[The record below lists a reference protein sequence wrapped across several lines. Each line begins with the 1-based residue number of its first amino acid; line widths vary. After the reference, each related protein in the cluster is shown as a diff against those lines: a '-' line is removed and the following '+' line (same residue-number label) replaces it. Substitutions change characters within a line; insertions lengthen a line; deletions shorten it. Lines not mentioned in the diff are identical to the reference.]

1 MFTENDFQVTLMNKN
16 EVKDFI
22 RKHGEF
28 ACVCYNTPI
37 VQAEQVGLHCLQ
49 SGHLSGSR
57 HLYFVFNIGNIPRFT
72 VDQLVRHEVGV
83 VKNVQSLRYVT
94 KGNLEDIDAGFN
106 IYIPPELRDNIED
119 RWEFQR
125 TEDYLNLTYRRLIK
139 YQRHIVNKE
148 RANEIARTF
157 IPIGVATSCSFA
169 CNLEGLINLAHK
181 RLCNRAE
188 LPIHKLVQMMVKEVV
203 AVEPRYKEFLVPQCK
218 YLGYCPEGK
227 GCGMYEPKKIE
238 K

>member
-1 MFTENDFQVTLMNKN
+1 MFTEKDFEVTLMNKSDV
-16 EVKDFI
+16 EHFI
-22 RKHGEF
+22 RRHGEF
-28 ACVCYNTPI
+28 ACVCYDTPI
-37 VQAEQVGLHCLQ
+37 GQADKVGEHCLK

-57 HLYFVFNIGNIPRFT
+57 HLYFVFKLKNIPRFT

-94 KGNLEDIDAGFN
+94 KGNLDKIDEGFN

-119 RWEFQR
+119 RWEFER
-125 TEDYLNLTYRRLIK
+125 TEDYLNIVYRRLVK
-139 YQRHIVNKE
+139 AQRYMTNKE
-148 RANEIARTF
+148 RANEIARTL
-157 IPIGVATSCSFA
+157 IPIGVATECSFA
-169 CNLEGLINLAHK
+169 CNLEGLINLANK

-188 LPIHKLVQMMVKEVV
+188 QPIHILVKMMVNEVI

-218 YLGYCPEGK
+218 KLGYCPEMK
-227 GCGMYEPKKIE
+227 GCGMYEPKK

>member
-1 MFTENDFQVTLMNKN
+1 MFTEKDFQVTLMNKSDV
-16 EVKDFI
+16 EHFI
-22 RKHGEF
+22 RRHGEF
-28 ACVCYNTPI
+28 ACVCYDTPI
-37 VQAEQVGLHCLQ
+37 GQADKVGEHCLK

-57 HLYFVFNIGNIPRFT
+57 HLYFVFRLKNIPRFT

-94 KGNLEDIDAGFN
+94 KGNLDKIDEGFN

-119 RWEFQR
+119 RWEFER
-125 TEDYLNLTYRRLIK
+125 TEDYLNIVYRRLVK
-139 YQRHIVNKE
+139 AQRYMTNKE
-148 RANEIARTF
+148 RANEIARTL
-157 IPIGVATSCSFA
+157 IPIGVATECSFA
-169 CNLEGLINLAHK
+169 CNLEGLINLANK

-188 LPIHKLVQMMVKEVV
+188 QPIHILVKMMVNEVI

-218 YLGYCPEGK
+218 KLGYCPEMK
-227 GCGMYEPKKIE
+227 GCGMYEPKK

>member
-1 MFTENDFQVTLMNKN
+1 MFTEKDFEVTLLNPE
-16 EVKDFI
+16 EVKQFI
-22 RKHGEF
+22 KKHGEF

-37 VQAEQVGLHCLQ
+37 ERAEGTGLHCLK

-57 HLYFVFNIGNIPRFT
+57 HLYFVFRLKNIPRFT

-94 KGNLEDIDAGFN
+94 KGNLDKIDEGFN

-119 RWEFQR
+119 RWEFER
-125 TEDYLNLTYRRLIK
+125 TEDYLNIVYRRLVK
-139 YQRHIVNKE
+139 AQRYMTNKE
-148 RANEIARTF
+148 RANEIARTL
-157 IPIGVATSCSFA
+157 IPIGVATECSFA
-169 CNLEGLINLAHK
+169 CNLEGLINLANK

-188 LPIHKLVQMMVKEVV
+188 QPIHILVKMMVNEVI

-218 YLGYCPEGK
+218 KLGYCPEMK
-227 GCGMYEPKKIE
+227 GCGMYEPKK

>member
-1 MFTENDFQVTLMNKN
+1 MFTEKDFEVTLLNPE
-16 EVKDFI
+16 EVKQFI
-22 RKHGEF
+22 KKHGEF

-37 VQAEQVGLHCLQ
+37 ERAEGTGLHCLK

-57 HLYFVFNIGNIPRFT
+57 HLYFVFRLKNIPRFT

-94 KGNLEDIDAGFN
+94 KGNLDKIDEGFN

-119 RWEFQR
+119 RWEFER
-125 TEDYLNLTYRRLIK
+125 TEDYLNIVYRRLVK
-139 YQRHIVNKE
+139 AQRYMTNKE
-148 RANEIARTF
+148 RANEIARTL
-157 IPIGVATSCSFA
+157 IPIGVATECSFA
-169 CNLEGLINLAHK
+169 CNLEGLINLANK

-188 LPIHKLVQMMVKEVV
+188 RPIHVLVKMMVNEVI

-218 YLGYCPEGK
+218 KLGYCPEMK
-227 GCGMYEPKKIE
+227 GCGMYEQKKS
-238 K
+238 

>member
-1 MFTENDFQVTLMNKN
+1 MFTEKDFEVTLLNPE
-16 EVKDFI
+16 EVKQFI
-22 RKHGEF
+22 KKHGEF

-37 VQAEQVGLHCLQ
+37 ERAEGTGLHCLK

-57 HLYFVFNIGNIPRFT
+57 HLYFVFRLKNIPRFT

-94 KGNLEDIDAGFN
+94 KGNLDKIDEGFN

-119 RWEFQR
+119 RWEFER
-125 TEDYLNLTYRRLIK
+125 TEDYLNIVYRRLVK
-139 YQRHIVNKE
+139 AQRYMTNKE
-148 RANEIARTF
+148 RANEIARTL
-157 IPIGVATSCSFA
+157 IPIGVATECSFA
-169 CNLEGLINLAHK
+169 CNLEGLINLANK

-188 LPIHKLVQMMVKEVV
+188 QPIHILVKMMVNEVI

-218 YLGYCPEGK
+218 KLGYCPEMK
-227 GCGMYEPKKIE
+227 GCGMYEQKK

>member
-1 MFTENDFQVTLMNKN
+1 MFTEKDFEVTLMNKSDV
-16 EVKDFI
+16 EHFI
-22 RKHGEF
+22 RRHGEF
-28 ACVCYNTPI
+28 ACVCYDTPI
-37 VQAEQVGLHCLQ
+37 GQADKVGEHCLK

-57 HLYFVFNIGNIPRFT
+57 HLYFVFKLKNIPRFT

-94 KGNLEDIDAGFN
+94 KGNLDKIDEGFN

-119 RWEFQR
+119 RWEFER
-125 TEDYLNLTYRRLIK
+125 TEDYLNIVYRRLVK
-139 YQRHIVNKE
+139 AQRYMTNKE
-148 RANEIARTF
+148 RANEIARTL
-157 IPIGVATSCSFA
+157 IPIGVATECSFA
-169 CNLEGLINLAHK
+169 CNLEGLINLANK

-188 LPIHKLVQMMVKEVV
+188 QPIHILVKMMVNEVI

>member
-1 MFTENDFQVTLMNKN
+1 MFTEKDFQVTLMNKSDV
-16 EVKDFI
+16 EHFI
-22 RKHGEF
+22 RRHGEF

-37 VQAEQVGLHCLQ
+37 GQADKVGEHCLK

-57 HLYFVFNIGNIPRFT
+57 HLYFVFKLKNIPRFT

-94 KGNLEDIDAGFN
+94 KGNLDKIDEGFN

-119 RWEFQR
+119 RWEFER
-125 TEDYLNLTYRRLIK
+125 TEDYLNIVYRRLVK
-139 YQRHIVNKE
+139 AQRYMTNKE
-148 RANEIARTF
+148 RANEIARTL
-157 IPIGVATSCSFA
+157 IPIGVATECSFA
-169 CNLEGLINLAHK
+169 CNLEGLINLANK

-188 LPIHKLVQMMVKEVV
+188 RPIHILVKMMVNEVI

-218 YLGYCPEGK
+218 KLGYCPEMK
-227 GCGMYEPKKIE
+227 GCGMYEPKK

>member
-1 MFTENDFQVTLMNKN
+1 MFTEKDFQVTLMNKSDV
-16 EVKDFI
+16 EHFI
-22 RKHGEF
+22 RRHGEF
-28 ACVCYNTPI
+28 ACVCYDTPI
-37 VQAEQVGLHCLQ
+37 GQADKVGEHCLK

-57 HLYFVFNIGNIPRFT
+57 HLYFVFKLKNIPRFT

-94 KGNLEDIDAGFN
+94 KGNLDKIDEGFN

-119 RWEFQR
+119 RWEFER
-125 TEDYLNLTYRRLIK
+125 TEDYLNIVYRRLVK
-139 YQRHIVNKE
+139 AQRYMTNKE
-148 RANEIARTF
+148 RANEIARTL
-157 IPIGVATSCSFA
+157 IPIGVATECSFA
-169 CNLEGLINLAHK
+169 CNLEGLINLANK

-188 LPIHKLVQMMVKEVV
+188 QPIHILVKMMVNEVI

-218 YLGYCPEGK
+218 KLGYCPEMK
-227 GCGMYEPKKIE
+227 GCGMYEPKK

>member
-1 MFTENDFQVTLMNKN
+1 MFTEKDFEVTLLNPE
-16 EVKDFI
+16 EVKQFI
-22 RKHGEF
+22 KKHGEF

-37 VQAEQVGLHCLQ
+37 ERAEGTGLHCLK

-57 HLYFVFNIGNIPRFT
+57 HLYFVFRLKNIPRFT

-94 KGNLEDIDAGFN
+94 KGNLDKIDEGFN

-119 RWEFQR
+119 RWEFER
-125 TEDYLNLTYRRLIK
+125 TEDYLNIVYRRLVK
-139 YQRHIVNKE
+139 AQRYMTNKE
-148 RANEIARTF
+148 RANEIARTL
-157 IPIGVATSCSFA
+157 IPIGVATECSFA
-169 CNLEGLINLAHK
+169 CNLEGLINLANK

-188 LPIHKLVQMMVKEVV
+188 RPIHVLVKMMVNEVI

-218 YLGYCPEGK
+218 KLGYCPEMK
-227 GCGMYEPKKIE
+227 GCGMYEPKK

>member
-1 MFTENDFQVTLMNKN
+1 MFTEKDFEVTLMNKSDV
-16 EVKDFI
+16 EHFI
-22 RKHGEF
+22 RRHGEF
-28 ACVCYNTPI
+28 ACVCYDTPI
-37 VQAEQVGLHCLQ
+37 GQADKVGEHCLK

-57 HLYFVFNIGNIPRFT
+57 HLYFVFRLKNIPRFT

-94 KGNLEDIDAGFN
+94 KGNLDKIDEGFN

-119 RWEFQR
+119 RWEFER
-125 TEDYLNLTYRRLIK
+125 TEDYLNIVYRRLVK
-139 YQRHIVNKE
+139 AQRYMTNKE
-148 RANEIARTF
+148 RANEIARTL
-157 IPIGVATSCSFA
+157 IPIGVATECSFA
-169 CNLEGLINLAHK
+169 CNLEGLINLANK

-188 LPIHKLVQMMVKEVV
+188 QPIHILVKMMVNEVI

-218 YLGYCPEGK
+218 KLGYCPEMK
-227 GCGMYEPKKIE
+227 GCGMYEPKK

>member
-1 MFTENDFQVTLMNKN
+1 MFTEKDFEVTLMNKSDV
-16 EVKDFI
+16 EHFI
-22 RKHGEF
+22 RRHGEF
-28 ACVCYNTPI
+28 ACVCYDTPI
-37 VQAEQVGLHCLQ
+37 GQADKVGEHCLK

-57 HLYFVFNIGNIPRFT
+57 HLYFVFRLKNIPRFT

-94 KGNLEDIDAGFN
+94 KGNLDKIDERFN

-119 RWEFQR
+119 RWEFER
-125 TEDYLNLTYRRLIK
+125 TEDYLNIVYRRLVK
-139 YQRHIVNKE
+139 AQRYMTNKE
-148 RANEIARTF
+148 RANEIARTL
-157 IPIGVATSCSFA
+157 IPIGVATECSFA
-169 CNLEGLINLAHK
+169 CNLEGLINLANK

-188 LPIHKLVQMMVKEVV
+188 QPIHILVKMMVNEVI

-218 YLGYCPEGK
+218 KLGYCPEKK
-227 GCGMYEPKKIE
+227 GCGMYEPKK

>member
-1 MFTENDFQVTLMNKN
+1 MFTEKDFEVTLLNPE
-16 EVKDFI
+16 EVKQFI
-22 RKHGEF
+22 KKHGEF

-37 VQAEQVGLHCLQ
+37 ERAEATGLHCLK

-57 HLYFVFNIGNIPRFT
+57 HLYFVFRLKNIPRFT

-94 KGNLEDIDAGFN
+94 KGNLDKIDEGFN

-119 RWEFQR
+119 RWEFER
-125 TEDYLNLTYRRLIK
+125 TEDYLNIVYRRLVK
-139 YQRHIVNKE
+139 AQRYMTNKE
-148 RANEIARTF
+148 RANEIARTL
-157 IPIGVATSCSFA
+157 IPIGVATECSFA
-169 CNLEGLINLAHK
+169 CNLEGLINLANK

-188 LPIHKLVQMMVKEVV
+188 QPIHILVKMMVNEVI

-218 YLGYCPEGK
+218 KLGYCPEMK
-227 GCGMYEPKKIE
+227 GCGMYEPKK

>member
-1 MFTENDFQVTLMNKN
+1 MFTEKDFEVTLMNKSD
-16 EVKDFI
+16 VQHFI
-22 RKHGEF
+22 RRHGEF
-28 ACVCYNTPI
+28 ACVCYDTPI
-37 VQAEQVGLHCLQ
+37 GQADKVGEHCLK

-57 HLYFVFNIGNIPRFT
+57 HLYFVFRLKNIPRFT

-94 KGNLEDIDAGFN
+94 KGNLDKIDEGFN

-119 RWEFQR
+119 RWEFER
-125 TEDYLNLTYRRLIK
+125 TEDYLNIVYRRLVK
-139 YQRHIVNKE
+139 AQRYMTNKE
-148 RANEIARTF
+148 RANEIARTL
-157 IPIGVATSCSFA
+157 IPIGVATECSFA
-169 CNLEGLINLAHK
+169 CNLEGLINLANK

-188 LPIHKLVQMMVKEVV
+188 QPIHILVKMMVNEVI

-218 YLGYCPEGK
+218 KLGYCPEMK
-227 GCGMYEPKKIE
+227 GCGMYEPKK

>member
-1 MFTENDFQVTLMNKN
+1 MFTEKDFQVTLLNPE
-16 EVKDFI
+16 EVKQFI

-37 VQAEQVGLHCLQ
+37 ERAEGTGLHCLK

-57 HLYFVFNIGNIPRFT
+57 HLYFVFRLKNIPRFT

-94 KGNLEDIDAGFN
+94 KGNLDKIDEGFN

-119 RWEFQR
+119 RWEFER
-125 TEDYLNLTYRRLIK
+125 TEDYLNIVYRRLVK
-139 YQRHIVNKE
+139 AQRYMTNKE
-148 RANEIARTF
+148 RANEIARTL
-157 IPIGVATSCSFA
+157 IPIGVATECSFA
-169 CNLEGLINLAHK
+169 CNLEGLINLANK

-188 LPIHKLVQMMVKEVV
+188 RPIHVLVKMMVNEVI

-218 YLGYCPEGK
+218 KLGYCPEMK
-227 GCGMYEPKKIE
+227 GCGMYEPKK

>member
-1 MFTENDFQVTLMNKN
+1 MFTEKDFKVTLMNPD
-16 EVKDFI
+16 EVKQFI

-37 VQAEQVGLHCLQ
+37 ERADGTGLHCLQ

-57 HLYFVFNIGNIPRFT
+57 HLFFIFSLKNIPRFT

-94 KGNLEDIDAGFN
+94 KDNFN
-106 IYIPPELRDNIED
+106 VYMPPEIEQD
-119 RWEFQR
+119 LMAKWEHSR
-125 TEDYLNLTYRRLIK
+125 AEDYLRITYNKTVRDLAPK
-139 YQRHIVNKE
+139 VGKE
-148 RANEIARTF
+148 RANEIAR
-157 IPIGVATSCSFA
+157 ISLPIGIATECSFA
-169 CNLEGLINLAHK
+169 CNLEGLINLANK

-188 LPIHKLVQMMVKEVV
+188 RPIHILVKIMVDEVL
-203 AVEPRYKEFLVPQCK
+203 AVEPRYEEFLVPQCK
-218 YLGYCPEGK
+218 KLGYCPEKK
-227 GCGMYEPKKIE
+227 GCGMYESKK

>member
-1 MFTENDFQVTLMNKN
+1 MFTEKDFEVTLMNKSDV
-16 EVKDFI
+16 EHFI
-22 RKHGEF
+22 RRHGEF
-28 ACVCYNTPI
+28 ACVCYDTPI
-37 VQAEQVGLHCLQ
+37 GQADKVGEHCLK

-57 HLYFVFNIGNIPRFT
+57 HLYFVFKLKNIPRFT

-94 KGNLEDIDAGFN
+94 KGNLDKIDEGFN

-119 RWEFQR
+119 RWEFER
-125 TEDYLNLTYRRLIK
+125 TEDYLNIVYRRLVK
-139 YQRHIVNKE
+139 AQRYMTNKE
-148 RANEIARTF
+148 RANEIARTL

-169 CNLEGLINLAHK
+169 CNLEGLINLANK

-188 LPIHKLVQMMVKEVV
+188 QPIHILVKMMVNEVI

-218 YLGYCPEGK
+218 KLGYCPEMK
-227 GCGMYEPKKIE
+227 GCGMYEPKK

>member
-1 MFTENDFQVTLMNKN
+1 MFTEKDFQVTLLNPE
-16 EVKDFI
+16 EVKQFI
-22 RKHGEF
+22 KKHGEF

-37 VQAEQVGLHCLQ
+37 ERAEGTGLHCLK

-57 HLYFVFNIGNIPRFT
+57 HLYFVFKLKNIPRFT

-94 KGNLEDIDAGFN
+94 KGNLDKIDEGFN
-106 IYIPPELRDNIED
+106 IYIQPELRDNIED
-119 RWEFQR
+119 RWEFER
-125 TEDYLNLTYRRLIK
+125 TEDYLNIVYRRLVK
-139 YQRHIVNKE
+139 AQRYMTNKE
-148 RANEIARTF
+148 RANEIARTL
-157 IPIGVATSCSFA
+157 IPIGVATECSFA
-169 CNLEGLINLAHK
+169 CNLEGLINLANK

-188 LPIHKLVQMMVKEVV
+188 QPIHILVKMMVNEVI

-218 YLGYCPEGK
+218 KLGYCPEMK
-227 GCGMYEPKKIE
+227 GCGMYEQKK